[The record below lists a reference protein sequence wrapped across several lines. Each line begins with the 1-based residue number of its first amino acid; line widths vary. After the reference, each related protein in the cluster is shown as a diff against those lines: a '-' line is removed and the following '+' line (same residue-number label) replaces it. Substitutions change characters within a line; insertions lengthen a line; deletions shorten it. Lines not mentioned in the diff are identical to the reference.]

1 MTVAESNVYLKNM
14 TKGAWTKNDL
24 RDLKRLF
31 PGRSTE
37 EVAQLLHRPLQA
49 VKKKASRL
57 GLRKSKKR
65 MKALGK

>member
-14 TKGAWTKNDL
+14 TKGTWTKNDL

-49 VKKKASRL
+49 VKKKASRM
-57 GLRKSKKR
+57 GLKKNRKR